1 MANVLLILFCRNTKV
16 WFYSG
21 NPVVDG
27 KQRKSREKERKYNN
41 ERVKEI
47 ESAICGFISVF
58 SICVYLFVINES
70 KYAVLWILTKI
81 KKLNSSW
88 CVPGSYLLVA
98 VSYPW
103 FVGVPICRA
112 LLEWKSFIIPGHE
125 IYAIMV
131 GAWIQIHN
139 KS

>member
-1 MANVLLILFCRNTKV
+1 MLTLFCRNTKV
-16 WFYSG
+16 WFYYG

-58 SICVYLFVINES
+58 SICVYHFVTYES
-70 KYAVLWILTKI
+70 KYAVLWILTK
-81 KKLNSSW
+81 KEKLNSSW

-98 VSYPW
+98 VSYP
-103 FVGVPICRA
+103 
-112 LLEWKSFIIPGHE
+112 
-125 IYAIMV
+125 
-131 GAWIQIHN
+131 
-139 KS
+139 